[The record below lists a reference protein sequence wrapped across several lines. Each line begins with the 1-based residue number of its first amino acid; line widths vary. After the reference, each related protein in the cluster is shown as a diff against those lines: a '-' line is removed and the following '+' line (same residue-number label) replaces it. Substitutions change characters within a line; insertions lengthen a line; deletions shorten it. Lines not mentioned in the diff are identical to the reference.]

1 MQDGSQGL
9 GDAGKDK
16 ETKKKKK
23 KKHLRRGVTASI
35 DQNFPTVLTTKV
47 IFLIINRVAW
57 KFYYSERDWYLQ

>member
-1 MQDGSQGL
+1 MCKMDH
-9 GDAGKDK
+9 KDWGMLVK
-16 ETKKKKK
+16 IKKLRKKK

>member
-9 GDAGKDK
+9 QGMLVKI
-16 ETKKKKK
+16 KKLRKK

-35 DQNFPTVLTTKV
+35 DQNIPTVLTTKV

>member
-1 MQDGSQGL
+1 M

-16 ETKKKKK
+16 ETKKKK